1 MKNKSILLILLFFI
15 LANCG
20 FEPIYSSKKSNF
32 NIGETKITNKNR
44 FNAIIENNLRNIS
57 NNESQ
62 NIFDLIIN
70 SERKKIVSSKD
81 AKGNPQLLTMII
93 SVEVQIIKNNV
104 IKNTKN
110 FSEHRPYHVGLT
122 NALLDL
128 RNDLLVLKAAS
139 RRPQRGS
146 AFGSLIDTATVFSL
160 CRSSDRSYTSPW
172 IFVERR

>member
-32 NIGETKITNKNR
+32 NIGEIKIISKYK
-44 FNAIIENNLRNIS
+44 FNSMIKNNLKNIS

-62 NIFDLIIN
+62 NKFDLIIN
-70 SERKKIVSSKD
+70 YEKKRIISSKD

-93 SVEVQIIKNNV
+93 SVDVQIIKDSV

-110 FSEHRPYHVGLT
+110 FSQDFSYS
-122 NALLDL
+122 
-128 RNDLLVLKAAS
+128 NDSNK
-139 RRPQRGS
+139 
-146 AFGSLIDTATVFSL
+146 FSL
-160 CRSSDRSYTSPW
+160 GQYEKDIEKNLMNEIIENINSYLLSL
-172 IFVERR
+172 

>member
-32 NIGETKITNKNR
+32 NIGEIKITNKNR

-81 AKGNPQLLTMII
+81 EKGNPQFLTMII

-110 FSEHRPYHVGLT
+110 FSKNFNYS
-122 NALLDL
+122 
-128 RNDLLVLKAAS
+128 NDSNK
-139 RRPQRGS
+139 
-146 AFGSLIDTATVFSL
+146 FSL
-160 CRSSDRSYTSPW
+160 GQYEKDIVKKLINEIIVNINSYLLSL
-172 IFVERR
+172 

>member
-1 MKNKSILLILLFFI
+1 MKNKSILLILLFFV

-32 NIGETKITNKNR
+32 NIDEIKITNKNR

-93 SVEVQIIKNNV
+93 SVEIQIIKNNV

-110 FSEHRPYHVGLT
+110 FSKNFSYSNNSNKFGLAQYEKDIEK
-122 NALLDL
+122 NLINQIIENINSYLL
-128 RNDLLVLKAAS
+128 
-139 RRPQRGS
+139 
-146 AFGSLIDTATVFSL
+146 SL
-160 CRSSDRSYTSPW
+160 
-172 IFVERR
+172 

>member
-32 NIGETKITNKNR
+32 NIGEIKITNKNK

-81 AKGNPQLLTMII
+81 EKGNPQLLTMII

-110 FSEHRPYHVGLT
+110 FSENFSYSNNSNKFGLGQYEKDIEKNLIKKIIENLNT
-122 NALLDL
+122 YLL
-128 RNDLLVLKAAS
+128 
-139 RRPQRGS
+139 
-146 AFGSLIDTATVFSL
+146 SL
-160 CRSSDRSYTSPW
+160 
-172 IFVERR
+172 

>member
-32 NIGETKITNKNR
+32 NIGEIKITNKNK
-44 FNAIIENNLRNIS
+44 FNSIIKNNLKNIS

-62 NIFDLIIN
+62 NKFDLIIN
-70 SERKKIVSSKD
+70 SEKKRIVSSKD

-93 SVEVQIIKNNV
+93 SVEVQIIKDNV

-110 FSEHRPYHVGLT
+110 FSQDFSYS
-122 NALLDL
+122 N
-128 RNDLLVLKAAS
+128 NSNK
-139 RRPQRGS
+139 
-146 AFGSLIDTATVFSL
+146 FSL
-160 CRSSDRSYTSPW
+160 AQYEKDIEKNLINKIIENINTYLLSL
-172 IFVERR
+172 